1 MTARRHRCVLPLLA
15 VLLAAALLAGCA
27 GGGGVI
33 VNPREQPA
41 DGYHV
46 VVYGATPGGIT
57 AAVAAA
63 RAGSWVLL
71 VEPHAHIG
79 GMVTSGLMISDCAD
93 YSTKGG
99 LTRAFFERVG
109 WKLEPHVA
117 EAEFERM
124 IAARAPRLE
133 LLRGRR
139 LSGVELTDGHIEAI
153 TLDGGTRIRAEQ
165 FIDATYELDLGA
177 MAGVPYRVGREGRD
191 EYGESLAPAVADS
204 KVQSYCYRVP
214 LTSNPGNRRRF
225 ERPPGYR
232 IDDPLLEF
240 AKQQRLMLDD
250 VRDLHSVF
258 HARWV
263 VNGKVDVNSNAL
275 GMLALEGLNW
285 DYADA
290 DQARR
295 EEIEE
300 QHRHYALSYLYYL
313 QNDVATDPYF
323 AGESPSVRAR
333 LRALQREM
341 QNWGLCRDEFV
352 DNESFPYQLY
362 VREARRM
369 RSAFVL
375 TEHDARG
382 NVYKPDSIA
391 LGDYPIDSHM
401 VDRDGSGHLWLTP
414 ARRFCIPYR
423 ALLPPD
429 VRNLLVV
436 NAISSSHVGFCAVRY
451 EPTWMALGE
460 AAGIAADLAGRDG
473 LRVQGVNPRVLRNM
487 LKRAGQVVDR

>member
-1 MTARRHRCVLPLLA
+1 MIARRTRCALLPLA
-15 VLLAAALLAGCA
+15 ALAAALLAGCA
-27 GGGGVI
+27 GGGVI
-33 VNPREQPA
+33 VSPRDRPA
-41 DGYHV
+41 AGYHV

-71 VEPHAHIG
+71 VEARTHIG
-79 GMVTSGLMISDCAD
+79 GMLTGGLMISDCVD
-93 YSTKGG
+93 HSTKGG

-139 LSGVELTDGHIEAI
+139 LAGVELADGHIDAI

-191 EYGESLAPAVADS
+191 EYGESLAPAVADDR
-204 KVQSYCYRVP
+204 VQSYCYRVP
-214 LTSNPGNRRRF
+214 LTGDPNNRRRF

-240 AKQQRLMLDD
+240 AKQQRLMLDE
-250 VRDLHSVF
+250 VRDLHSLF
-258 HARWV
+258 HVRRA
-263 VNGKVDVNSNAL
+263 VNSKVDVNSNRL

-285 DYADA
+285 DYPDA

-295 EEIEE
+295 EEIEQ

-333 LRALQREM
+333 LRALQAEM
-341 QNWGLCRDEFV
+341 QSWGLCRDEFV
-352 DNESFPYQLY
+352 DNDNFPYQLY

-369 RSAFVL
+369 KSAFVL
-375 TEHDARG
+375 TEHDVRA

-423 ALLPPD
+423 ALVPPN

-436 NAISSSHVGFCAVRY
+436 NAISASHVGFCAVRY
-451 EPTWMALGE
+451 EPTWMAIGE

-473 LRVQGVNPRVLRNM
+473 LRVQGVNPNALRNA
-487 LKRAGQVVDR
+487 LKRAGQVIDR